1 MSKAST
7 VKEALIAAK
16 QLIEQVGWSQGWF
29 VKLNNQHKVIGYCA
43 AGAINKVCE
52 TESEDHCATAS
63 ALSRTSSA
71 QTRNHFSKVVGQPI
85 VEFNDAPNTTK
96 EQVLQAF
103 DKAIESAP

>member
-29 VKLNNQHKVIGYCA
+29 VKLNNQREVIGYCA
-43 AGAINKVCE
+43 AGAINRATLE
-52 TESEDHCATAS
+52 EDEGGISANRTLCAQS
-63 ALSRTSSA
+63 
-71 QTRNHFSKVVGQPI
+71 RNHFSKVVGTPI